1 MTSIEQS
8 KYRCD
13 FMLIVIIGHILISY
27 VYDIN
32 IPYVNILLTLKS
44 QISKADYSISFIA

>member
-1 MTSIEQS
+1 MASIEQS
-8 KYRCD
+8 KYHCD

-32 IPYVNILLTLKS
+32 ILYVNILLTLKS
-44 QISKADYSISFIA
+44 QISKAYYSIIYIA